1 MEMVRRK
8 QRSTKSSFKDDF
20 EMLYILHNSV
30 LQIKRSDRDNSE
42 IFSYFTI
49 KTT

>member
-1 MEMVRRK
+1 MEMVRLK
-8 QRSTKSSFKDDF
+8 QRSTKGGFKDDF
-20 EMLYILHNSV
+20 EMLYMLHNSV
-30 LQIKRSDRDNSE
+30 LLIKRGDRDNSE